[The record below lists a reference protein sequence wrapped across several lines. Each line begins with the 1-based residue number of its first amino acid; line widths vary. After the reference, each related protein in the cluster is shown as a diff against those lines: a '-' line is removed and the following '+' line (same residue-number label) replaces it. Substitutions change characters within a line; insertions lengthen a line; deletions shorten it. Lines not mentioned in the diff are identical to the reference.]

1 MHQPNWIDSP
11 PFQCYA
17 GHTADGGY
25 GGGGPGYGG
34 YGPGDGGVL
43 IGGEAGFW
51 VRWWFGSGG
60 FDAGVII
67 GSGGG
72 VVVCGGG
79 CCV

>member
-17 GHTADGGY
+17 GHTAAGGY